1 MFKTVQLLTMI
12 YFMKAR
18 QLGHLNKYIEFL
30 LLNQIKSNHFN
41 IPLAFLEKVKFLIIL
56 TVTATEIHG
65 PFTQSGHHSLIL
77 INWNISW
84 FLESIK
90 NGTNNF
96 FDILYFKALP
106 SYKCQNRSK
115 LSGCWWMA
123 RVSQVFT
130 DNFPKHKYIY
140 IYIFH
145 FLT

>member
-77 INWNISW
+77 IN
-84 FLESIK
+84 
-90 NGTNNF
+90 
-96 FDILYFKALP
+96 
-106 SYKCQNRSK
+106 
-115 LSGCWWMA
+115 
-123 RVSQVFT
+123 
-130 DNFPKHKYIY
+130 
-140 IYIFH
+140 
-145 FLT
+145 